1 MKIRKTTAILA
12 IGMMVL
18 LIATGFSRQ
27 NDQSTANNLQ
37 TIDGNIRTVT
47 VSGTGE
53 MTTPS
58 DMAIVRLGVQTSAE
72 TAQEA
77 LDDNSQQVQSLL
89 QVLRDAGINSSD
101 IETQSINLNPRYDRE
116 QDSPE
121 VSSFEASNIIMVK
134 VREIDSLGEILDAA
148 VEAGSNAIQ
157 GIHFQASDS
166 ADLVEQAR
174 SLAVENA
181 QEKAEQLVDLVD
193 AQLGSVLTVEETSS
207 TPVTPAPR
215 EVEFA
220 QADTAVP
227 VEPGSQTIQVHVRI
241 TWEMDVDDQTGI
253 NAGSPNVI
261 VAPPSGA
268 AGSDVSVE
276 AEGFPINTEVELG
289 VGRWRS
295 EYDVIGTAT
304 TSPQGTLDTE
314 VTIPDFAEI
323 SEQWVVVVA
332 TTSGKE
338 ILETSNIFLVNSG

>member
-18 LIATGFSRQ
+18 LIAAGFSRQ

-37 TIDGNIRTVT
+37 TIDDNTRTVT

-121 VSSFEASNIIMVK
+121 VTSFEASNIIMVK

-148 VEAGSNAIQ
+148 VEAGSNTIQ

-174 SLAVENA
+174 ELAVENA
-181 QEKAEQLVDLVD
+181 QEKAEQLVDLVG
-193 AQLGSVLTVEETSS
+193 AQLGSVITIEETSS
-207 TPVTPAPR
+207 TPITLAPR

-241 TWEMDVDDQTGI
+241 TWEMEVNGQTGSMP
-253 NAGSPNVI
+253 NSPNVS
-261 VAPPSGA
+261 VAPSSGA
-268 AGSDVSVE
+268 AGSDISVE
-276 AEGFPINTEVELG
+276 AEGFPASTKVELG
-289 VGRWRS
+289 IGRWRS
-295 EYDVIGTAT
+295 EYDVVETVT

-314 VTIPDFAEI
+314 VTIPDFADV
-323 SEQWVVVVA
+323 SEKWVVVVA
-332 TTSGKE
+332 TTSGEE
-338 ILETSNIFLVNSG
+338 ILETSNIFLVTSG